1 MLTNLNPG
9 AIHNNNSRPEI
20 DFNINRYSVGE
31 LESLLSLTKPY
42 SEDQIKASS
51 QALFNKEFF
60 LCPVNNQSNLREFID
75 AIPKKLEAEIRIVI
89 PQKGMDSGMM
99 PMMNTVN
106 NMSNSND
113 MNNTIT
119 SSTMG
124 ANNMSNTNNKWINI
138 DSRFRKG
145 YFTTPASR
153 FQVQLPSR
161 VNKAISMEVDSLQV
175 PATFYTINSAYNNNN
190 FIIVIN
196 NDDETFQVT
205 LPDGNYSIDELI
217 IYFNRTVFSTE
228 WDAAPNLSITRP
240 TIGGQNRN
248 LLLAK
253 YLTSTGKFLISVDN
267 DANAAAT
274 TKITK
279 FSIDFMRPSGS
290 TYNGTSWSSDIVS
303 GDIQTRLGWML
314 GYRNASYSGSTA
326 YPGEAAI
333 DICGPKYIYLVVDDY
348 QNNGQEPM
356 ITALA
361 ESQLSK
367 NILAKIP
374 VTNTLVGTNHFSNIT
389 LPLKNK
395 QCERRYLRPVDIE
408 TLNIS
413 LIDDYGRQ
421 LIMNSDWNCTLVISC
436 IYEV

>member
-1 MLTNLNPG
+1 
-9 AIHNNNSRPEI
+9 
-20 DFNINRYSVGE
+20 
-31 LESLLSLTKPY
+31 
-42 SEDQIKASS
+42 
-51 QALFNKEFF
+51 
-60 LCPVNNQSNLREFID
+60 
-75 AIPKKLEAEIRIVI
+75 
-89 PQKGMDSGMM
+89 
-99 PMMNTVN
+99 
-106 NMSNSND
+106 
-113 MNNTIT
+113 
-119 SSTMG
+119 
-124 ANNMSNTNNKWINI
+124 
-138 DSRFRKG
+138 
-145 YFTTPASR
+145 
-153 FQVQLPSR
+153 
-161 VNKAISMEVDSLQV
+161 MEVDSLQV

-196 NDDETFQVT
+196 NTAFQVT

-228 WDAAPNLSITRP
+228 WDAAACPTRP

-267 DANAAAT
+267 DANAAAS
-274 TKITK
+274 TKISSL
-279 FSIDFMRPSGS
+279 SIDFMRPSGS
-290 TYNGTSWSSDIVS
+290 TYTSNTGWSSDIVS

-395 QCERRYLRPVDIE
+395 PVSYTHL
-408 TLNIS
+408 TLP
-413 LIDDYGRQ
+413 
-421 LIMNSDWNCTLVISC
+421 TKA
-436 IYEV
+436 

>member
-1 MLTNLNPG
+1 
-9 AIHNNNSRPEI
+9 
-20 DFNINRYSVGE
+20 
-31 LESLLSLTKPY
+31 
-42 SEDQIKASS
+42 
-51 QALFNKEFF
+51 
-60 LCPVNNQSNLREFID
+60 
-75 AIPKKLEAEIRIVI
+75 
-89 PQKGMDSGMM
+89 MM

-228 WDAAPNLSITRP
+228 WDAAACPTRP
-240 TIGGQNRN
+240 TIGGQKRN
-248 LLLAK
+248 ILVAK

-267 DANAAAT
+267 DVNPGQ
-274 TKITK
+274 ITGL
-279 FSIDFMRPSGS
+279 SIDFMRPSGS
-290 TYNGTSWSSDIVS
+290 TYTSNTGWSSDIVS

-326 YPGEAAI
+326 YPGEALI

>member
-1 MLTNLNPG
+1 
-9 AIHNNNSRPEI
+9 
-20 DFNINRYSVGE
+20 
-31 LESLLSLTKPY
+31 
-42 SEDQIKASS
+42 
-51 QALFNKEFF
+51 
-60 LCPVNNQSNLREFID
+60 
-75 AIPKKLEAEIRIVI
+75 
-89 PQKGMDSGMM
+89 
-99 PMMNTVN
+99 
-106 NMSNSND
+106 
-113 MNNTIT
+113 
-119 SSTMG
+119 MG

-196 NDDETFQVT
+196 NTAFQVT

-228 WDAAPNLSITRP
+228 WDAAGCPARP

-267 DANAAAT
+267 DANAVAS
-274 TKITK
+274 TKISSL
-279 FSIDFMRPSGS
+279 SIDFMRPSGS

>member
-60 LCPVNNQSNLREFID
+60 LCPVNNQGNLREFID

-124 ANNMSNTNNKWINI
+124 TNNMSNTNNKWINI

-196 NDDETFQVT
+196 PESTNKAFQVT

-228 WDAAPNLSITRP
+228 WDAVLCPARP
-240 TIGGQNRN
+240 TIGGQKRN
-248 LLLAK
+248 ILLAK

-274 TKITK
+274 IKITK
-279 FSIDFMRPSGS
+279 LSIDFSFCKRG
-290 TYNGTSWSSDIVS
+290 
-303 GDIQTRLGWML
+303 
-314 GYRNASYSGSTA
+314 
-326 YPGEAAI
+326 
-333 DICGPKYIYLVVDDY
+333 
-348 QNNGQEPM
+348 
-356 ITALA
+356 
-361 ESQLSK
+361 
-367 NILAKIP
+367 
-374 VTNTLVGTNHFSNIT
+374 
-389 LPLKNK
+389 
-395 QCERRYLRPVDIE
+395 
-408 TLNIS
+408 
-413 LIDDYGRQ
+413 
-421 LIMNSDWNCTLVISC
+421 
-436 IYEV
+436 

>member
-196 NDDETFQVT
+196 GGETFQVT

-228 WDAAPNLSITRP
+228 WDAAGLSITRP
-240 TIGGQNRN
+240 AIGGQKRN
-248 LLLAK
+248 ILVAK
-253 YLTSTGKFLISVDN
+253 YLTSTGKFLIS
-267 DANAAAT
+267 
-274 TKITK
+274 
-279 FSIDFMRPSGS
+279 IDFMRPSGS
-290 TYNGTSWSSDIVS
+290 TYTSGDWSSDIVS